1 MWLDGGYTDAGATTL
16 SSIINMLED
25 LGWRYPR
32 KTLWPSLKSTR
43 GFLSYMELSWA
54 SVPCHA
60 QDTLLTL
67 AKFHSISN
75 NLPAFQSVFSKLS
88 SLDTFKALVSCLKK
102 SYTCLLGWY
111 TVKVKCKLMITQPAR
126 VHEKHELAV
135 VDIVAVTKKNISLI
149 VMSSHIEVSKQH
161 N

>member
-67 AKFHSISN
+67 AIKFHSISN

-88 SLDTFKALVSCLKK
+88 SLDTFKALVSCLK
-102 SYTCLLGWY
+102 
-111 TVKVKCKLMITQPAR
+111 
-126 VHEKHELAV
+126 
-135 VDIVAVTKKNISLI
+135 N
-149 VMSSHIEVSKQH
+149 HIPVY
-161 N
+161 